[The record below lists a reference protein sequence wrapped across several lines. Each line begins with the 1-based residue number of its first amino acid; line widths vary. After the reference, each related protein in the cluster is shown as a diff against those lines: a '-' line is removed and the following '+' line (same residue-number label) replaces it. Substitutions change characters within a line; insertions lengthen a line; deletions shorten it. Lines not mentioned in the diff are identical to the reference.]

1 MVSFFGK
8 NAFKLGVTK
17 TLVHHGSGTGMMAG
31 GAAGRRVSECV
42 SRSTAAVGQ
51 MVSST
56 VAQGKDEQ
64 KQRLKSIYTP
74 EN

>member
-1 MVSFFGK
+1 
-8 NAFKLGVTK
+8 
-17 TLVHHGSGTGMMAG
+17 MAG

-56 VAQGKDEQ
+56 VAQGKDDDG
-64 KQRLKSIYTP
+64 
-74 EN
+74 